1 MSPAEIAA
9 RDPQRTA
16 YIVAETGQVVTYAE
30 LEADA
35 NRGAQLFRSLGL
47 QRGDHIALLLEN
59 HADFFKIC
67 WAAQRSGLYF
77 TAISWRLQQA
87 EVEYIVNNCEAR
99 VFITSG
105 ERRAVVEP
113 LQGRMAKVEACYT
126 VEGRYSGLPGLARGF
141 SRLCLPNQ

>member
-59 HADFFKIC
+59 HADFFQNLLGSATFRLVLHRYKLGAFNRPK
-67 WAAQRSGLYF
+67 WNTSLT
-77 TAISWRLQQA
+77 TA
-87 EVEYIVNNCEAR
+87 
-99 VFITSG
+99 
-105 ERRAVVEP
+105 
-113 LQGRMAKVEACYT
+113 K
-126 VEGRYSGLPGLARGF
+126 RGC
-141 SRLCLPNQ
+141 S